1 MHPSWCMGHLFLD
14 IETYVAAANTD
25 SGLNPYLLE
34 SKVIVI
40 SYNYYSGFKPPTK
53 EQIKPAT
60 HLKEWESD
68 ERTILTQ
75 FHDFLVATKKV
86 DTYLKIAGFNVI
98 KFDLPYLFGRMET
111 LEIASKK
118 ELHDLLFRP
127 FGVDMFQLSA
137 IISPSTKKHEQLW
150 GTNHKEAS
158 RFFQL
163 QEKEGTGDEC
173 SRFYDAKEFEKI
185 MKYCTQ
191 EFNFEQMLNAFYLH
205 VQKRFL

>member
-1 MHPSWCMGHLFLD
+1 
-14 IETYVAAANTD
+14 
-25 SGLNPYLLE
+25 
-34 SKVIVI
+34 VIVI
-40 SYNYYSGFKPPTK
+40 AYNYYPTFKPPSK

-60 HLKEWESD
+60 FLKEWESD
-68 ERTILTQ
+68 EKTILSQ
-75 FHDFLVATKKV
+75 FYSFLVTTKKT
-86 DTYLKIAGFNVI
+86 DTCLKIAGFNVT
-98 KFDLPYLFGRMET
+98 KFDLPYLFGRMEV
-111 LEIASKK
+111 LGIASKK
-118 ELHDLLFRP
+118 ELHELLFRP

-150 GTNHKEAS
+150 GVNHKEAS

-185 MKYCTQ
+185 MKYSTQ

-205 VQKRFL
+205 VEKRFLG